1 MSTCGFR
8 VGTNLWRLRS
18 ALPRL
23 LLGLGLLVGLQ
34 GPPCAAFYL
43 PGLAPVNFCEADR
56 ETAACKSSIALF
68 VNRLDSVES
77 VLPYEYNTFDF
88 CQDSEKKSP
97 SENLGQVLF
106 GEQITSSPY
115 QFSFNKTET
124 CVKVCVKSY
133 DIANE
138 DQMKKLAFLKKG
150 IELSYQHHWIID
162 NMPVIWC
169 RDMEDGQKYCTP
181 GFPIGCF
188 ITEGGLSKDACV
200 INSEFNKNNS
210 FYLFNHVDI
219 TLTYHRESE
228 RNGGIARLVTARL
241 DPKSYNR
248 SDENHITCDGPPM
261 EIPGEYTD
269 KLNIT
274 YTYSVKFEENKRVKW
289 ASRWD
294 YILESMPHTNIQWFS
309 IMNSF
314 FIVLFL
320 SGMVATV
327 ILRTLYRDI
336 IRYNQMTSSEE
347 AQDEFGWK
355 LVHGDVFRP
364 PRYGMLLS
372 VFLGQGIQVLIMTFI
387 TLFLACLGFL
397 SASKRGALM
406 TCAIVLW
413 VLLGTPAGYVSAK
426 MYKTFKGVNWNT
438 NFLLTALLCPGIV
451 VIDLFTMNIILWVE
465 GSSAAISF
473 GTLISI
479 LAVWFGISVPLTFF
493 GAYFGS
499 KKKQFGSPVH
509 INQIPRHVPLQ
520 TFSTKALFGIILGGI
535 LPFGCIFI
543 QLFFILNSIWSHQIY
558 FMFGFLFLVF
568 IILLITCSEATVLLC
583 YFHLCAEDYHWWWRA
598 FFTSSFTAV
607 YFFMYAIYYFFT
619 KLQITGMA
627 STVLYFGYTMIMV
640 LIFFLFTGTIGFFSC
655 FWFVTKI
662 YSVVKVD

>member
-200 INSEFNKNNS
+200 INSEFKKNNS

-274 YTYSVKFEENKRVKW
+274 YTYSVKFE
-289 ASRWD
+289 
-294 YILESMPHTNIQWFS
+294 
-309 IMNSF
+309 
-314 FIVLFL
+314 
-320 SGMVATV
+320 
-327 ILRTLYRDI
+327 
-336 IRYNQMTSSEE
+336 EE

-499 KKKQFGSPVH
+499 KKKFGSPVH

-520 TFSTKALFGIILGGI
+520 TFSTKTLFGIILGGI

>member
-1 MSTCGFR
+1 
-8 VGTNLWRLRS
+8 
-18 ALPRL
+18 
-23 LLGLGLLVGLQ
+23 
-34 GPPCAAFYL
+34 
-43 PGLAPVNFCEADR
+43 
-56 ETAACKSSIALF
+56 
-68 VNRLDSVES
+68 
-77 VLPYEYNTFDF
+77 
-88 CQDSEKKSP
+88 
-97 SENLGQVLF
+97 
-106 GEQITSSPY
+106 
-115 QFSFNKTET
+115 
-124 CVKVCVKSY
+124 
-133 DIANE
+133 
-138 DQMKKLAFLKKG
+138 
-150 IELSYQHHWIID
+150 
-162 NMPVIWC
+162 
-169 RDMEDGQKYCTP
+169 
-181 GFPIGCF
+181 
-188 ITEGGLSKDACV
+188 
-200 INSEFNKNNS
+200 
-210 FYLFNHVDI
+210 
-219 TLTYHRESE
+219 
-228 RNGGIARLVTARL
+228 
-241 DPKSYNR
+241 
-248 SDENHITCDGPPM
+248 
-261 EIPGEYTD
+261 
-269 KLNIT
+269 
-274 YTYSVKFEENKRVKW
+274 
-289 ASRWD
+289 
-294 YILESMPHTNIQWFS
+294 MPHTNIQWFS

-499 KKKQFGSPVH
+499 KKKFGSPVH
-509 INQIPRHVPLQ
+509 INQIPRHIPLQ

>member
-1 MSTCGFR
+1 MSTRGFR
-8 VGTNLWRLRS
+8 VGTNVWRLRS
-18 ALPRL
+18 AIPRL
-23 LLGLGLLVGLQ
+23 LLELGLLLGLQ
-34 GPPCAAFYL
+34 AAPCAAFYL

-56 ETAACKSSIALF
+56 ETASCKSSIAIF

-77 VLPYEYNTFDF
+77 VLSYEYNIFDF

-106 GEQITSSPY
+106 GERITSSPY
-115 QFSFNKTET
+115 KFSFNKTET
-124 CVKVCVKSY
+124 CIKVCVKSY
-133 DIANE
+133 DTANE
-138 DQMKKLAFLKKG
+138 DQEKKLAFLKKG
-150 IELSYQHHWIID
+150 IRLNYQHHWIID

-188 ITEGGLSKDACV
+188 ITESGISKDACI
-200 INSEFNKNNS
+200 INSEFNKNNT

-228 RNGGIARLVTARL
+228 TNGGIARLVTARL
-241 DPKSYNR
+241 DPKSYKH
-248 SDENHITCDGPPM
+248 SDENHLTCDGPPM

-269 KLNIT
+269 KLNVT
-274 YTYSVKFEENKRVKW
+274 YTYSVKFEE
-289 ASRWD
+289 
-294 YILESMPHTNIQWFS
+294 
-309 IMNSF
+309 
-314 FIVLFL
+314 
-320 SGMVATV
+320 
-327 ILRTLYRDI
+327 
-336 IRYNQMTSSEE
+336 E
-347 AQDEFGWK
+347 AQDDFGWK

-364 PRYGMLLS
+364 PRCPMLLS
-372 VFLGQGIQVLIMTFI
+372 VFLGQGTQVLIMTFI

-406 TCAIVLW
+406 TCAVVLW

-426 MYKTFKGVNWNT
+426 MYKTFKGVNWKT

-465 GSSAAISF
+465 GSSSAISF

-479 LAVWFGISVPLTFF
+479 LAMWFGISVPLTFF

-509 INQIPRHVPLQ
+509 INQIPRHIPRR
-520 TFSTKALFGIILGGI
+520 TFFTKPLFGVVIGGV

-598 FFTSSFTAV
+598 FLTSSFTAV
-607 YFFMYAIYYFFT
+607 YFFMYAVYYFFT
-619 KLQITGMA
+619 KLQITGIT
-627 STVLYFGYTMIMV
+627 STILYFGYTMIMV

-662 YSVVKVD
+662 YSVLKVD